1 VVRSSHWI
9 DSGCLLSLR
18 HVTTV
23 PLPVDGLAQG
33 VKLPDCSVS
42 PDNQDGKRDNQ
53 DGKFLRGLFS
63 ELLARI

>member
-1 VVRSSHWI
+1 M
-9 DSGCLLSLR
+9 
-18 HVTTV
+18 
-23 PLPVDGLAQG
+23 
-33 VKLPDCSVS
+33 S

>member
-1 VVRSSHWI
+1 
-9 DSGCLLSLR
+9 
-18 HVTTV
+18 
-23 PLPVDGLAQG
+23 LPVDGLAQG